1 MSGDVAEP
9 SADGEVREVAPP
21 AVEVAPGVDSV
32 PPPPEEAH
40 AASDGVRQWF
50 FSPVSNAF
58 YTTNSKADWVELNEA
73 TARKMIILG
82 GKSDSLT
89 KEELKAGQRLTEVD
103 LEIIDIK
110 MERLVDYA
118 GVVAGWRR
126 GLHVINGSR
135 VLVTSDLKI
144 IQPKRAPADAVARA
158 DGSCRGW
165 PVLGGQFERWLSS
178 DGWGQTRDGQWVRV
192 PKGEKG
198 PAGWRAED
206 DGHDQRPYLWAW
218 LARWYG
224 AALAGRVV
232 LGHAVVF
239 AGNTGCGKTF
249 WVQVLEQIFGGR
261 SAQPYKFLVG
271 GQFNADLI
279 GASVL
284 TIDDEASK
292 TDMKSRKD
300 IGAHVKQFVAVP
312 KIRIEGKGDNA
323 VILSLLNRLIFCVNL
338 TPDNLSVLPPPSEDL
353 VDSDGKSGKLML
365 FKFYT
370 HGWEGPFAS
379 VQDQGAFWTTIMREL
394 PHFLWWLLNEFTLSP
409 ELYDD
414 RFGVRPWLHP
424 EILESLEEL
433 SPWQRILGLVD
444 RELFKSGGRDR
455 WVVTSESLHT
465 MLTNDDSTLPGADK
479 ASLKASYMHLGEIAI
494 KRPLRCI
501 DLRGM
506 ARGKVRAFALF
517 REGYDHKTQECR
529 EWVKREVGAL
539 LAAKGG
545 NADVAGE

>member
-1 MSGDVAEP
+1 MVADNNTPE
-9 SADGEVREVAPP
+9 
-21 AVEVAPGVDSV
+21 DSH
-32 PPPPEEAH
+32 EA
-40 AASDGVRQWF
+40 SEGVRQWF
-50 FSPVSNAF
+50 FSPDANSF
-58 YTTNSKADWVELNEA
+58 FTTNSKGDWVALNEA
-73 TARKMIILG
+73 TARKMLILE
-82 GKSDSLT
+82 GKSASLT
-89 KEELKAGQRLTEVD
+89 KEELAAGVRLTEVD

-118 GVVAGWRR
+118 GVVAGWKR
-126 GLHVINGSR
+126 GVHTINGSR
-135 VLVTSDLKI
+135 VLVTSEMSLVA
-144 IQPKRAPADAVARA
+144 PRRAAEDAPARA

-165 PVLGGQFERWLSS
+165 PTLGGQFARWLSS
-178 DGWGQTRDGQWVRV
+178 EGWGQTRDGAWAHV
-192 PKGEKG
+192 PAGEKA

-206 DGHDQRPYLWAW
+206 EGCDQRPYLWAW

-249 WVQVLEQIFGGR
+249 FVQMLEQIFGGR

-312 KIRIEGKGDNA
+312 KLRMEGKGDNA

-353 VDSDGKSGKLML
+353 VDADGKSGKIML
-365 FKFYT
+365 FKFYA
-370 HGWEGPFAS
+370 HGWEGAFGS
-379 VQDQGAFWTTIMREL
+379 VAEQSAFWRTIMAEL
-394 PHFLWWLLNEFTLSP
+394 PHFLWWLLNEFVLP
-409 ELYDD
+409 AELYDD
-414 RFGVRPWLHP
+414 RFGVRPWMHP

-433 SPWQRILGLVD
+433 SPWQRILGLID
-444 RELFKSGGRDR
+444 RELFKAGGRDR
-455 WVVTSESLHT
+455 WVVSSESLHT
-465 MLTNDDSTLPGADK
+465 LLTNEDSGLPGADK
-479 ASLKASYMHLGEIAI
+479 ASLKSSYMHLGEIAA
-494 KRPLRCI
+494 KRPLRCQ

-517 REGYDHKTQECR
+517 REGYDFRTAECR
-529 EWVKREVGAL
+529 DWVKREVAGL
-539 LAAKGG
+539 VAAKGG
-545 NADVAGE
+545 AAAMEPLETEV